1 MSATSN
7 TELNKI
13 IARYWLEFINTGN
26 IEAVCRITAPEW
38 KMHGGFPGLPQGPEG
53 VRKLFSS
60 FGQIKQQWKPDEI
73 IAEGDKV
80 VVRAI
85 NNCLQESFLGVPA
98 FGRKQIFS
106 ATFIHRI
113 VNGKIEET
121 WRNADDLGR
130 VIQLGARIVP
140 SRATSNF
147 FRRQPINGYSQ
158 HEMRYDLPAVHFN

>member
-13 IARYWLEFINTGN
+13 IARYWLEFISTGN
-26 IEAVCRITAPEW
+26 IEAICRITAPEW
-38 KMHGGFPGLPQGPEG
+38 RMHGGLPGLPSGPDG

-60 FGQIKQQWKPDEI
+60 FGKIKQEWKLDAI

-80 VVRAI
+80 VVRATNRCI
-85 NNCLQESFLGVPA
+85 QESFLGVPA
-98 FGRKQIFS
+98 FGRKQTFS

-113 VNGKIEET
+113 VNGKIQET

-130 VIQLGARIVP
+130 VIQLGARIIP
-140 SRATSNF
+140 SRPTSNF
-147 FRRQPINGYSQ
+147 YRRQPITQGLYK
-158 HEMRYDLPAVHFN
+158 